1 MVQLVLLLKAATL
14 WGCHLQCLSADAKAA
29 KFTFELGLSSS
40 AFATVTVQCKT
51 ARSLLG
57 KYVSDFV
64 RVSQLFAGHS
74 RELAHVSF
82 SIERLIC

>member
-1 MVQLVLLLKAATL
+1 MVQMMPLLKA
-14 WGCHLQCLSADAKAA
+14 WSCHLQCLSADAKAA
-29 KFTFELGLSSS
+29 KFTFELSLSSS

-64 RVSQLFAGHS
+64 RVSQLFAGHN
-74 RELAHVSF
+74 RELALVSL